1 MESRRHQ
8 GGQRREG
15 RLGIRPAGLQLQ
27 PGAASGGQH
36 REVEDALAVDTE
48 AVAMDPNLGREPLR
62 QADELARGPQVQAEG
77 VENHHRAANGRHGVV
92 SRHHPTPA
100 MSTVGPQLPAR
111 SGGRGLGPRP
121 R

>member
-1 MESRRHQ
+1 VESRRHQ
-8 GGQRREG
+8 VGQRREG

-36 REVEDALAVDTE
+36 GEVEEALAVDTE
-48 AVAMDPNLGREPLR
+48 AVAMDPNLGREPPR

-77 VENHHRAANGRHGVV
+77 IEDHHRAANGRHGVV
-92 SRHHPTPA
+92 LR
-100 MSTVGPQLPAR
+100 L
-111 SGGRGLGPRP
+111 GLRP